1 MNPVRID
8 APPATAP
15 KPVAAGPVMPRRVL
29 ALCRVAGRA
38 LLAILGLLVLWQ
50 DRASQ
55 RQRLSMIDDHGLR
68 DVGLKRADLEP
79 EIRKPFWRP

>member
-15 KPVAAGPVMPRRVL
+15 KPVATGPAMVGSVLAPRR
-29 ALCRVAGRA
+29 AGRT
-38 LLAILGLLVLWQ
+38 LLATLELLMLWQ
-50 DRASQ
+50 ERASQ
-55 RQRLSMIDDHGLR
+55 RQRLSMIDDHALR
-68 DVGLKRADLEP
+68 DVGLRRADLEP